1 MAFIQMSFFS
11 GVLGMSVPV
20 NVILPEKIRNIS
32 EKNIK
37 TLYLLHGLTDDH
49 TAWVRQ
55 TSIERYANEYG
66 IAVVMPEVHRSWYT
80 DTADG
85 ARYLSY
91 IAEELP
97 QACRG
102 FFRGLSTRREDNF
115 IAGLSMG
122 GYGAMKIAIRYP
134 DTFGGCAALS
144 GALDISDLARKFNL
158 CEWRGIF
165 GFDLQSASQLKGS
178 RHDLFKLVR
187 VHSANDGLFP
197 EIYLWCGERDR
208 LIECND
214 RMHELLSEL
223 GIDHLYEHS
232 EGNHS
237 WKWWDLHIQDALRYL
252 LSK

>member
-1 MAFIQMSFFS
+1 MNFFS
-11 GVLGMSVPV
+11 GLLGMSVPV
-20 NVILPEKIRNIS
+20 SVILPERIRNIS
-32 EKNIK
+32 ENNIK

-66 IAVVMPEVHRSWYT
+66 IAVVMPEGHRSWYT

-97 QACRG
+97 RACRS
-102 FFRGLSTRREDNF
+102 FFRGLSDKREDNM

-134 DTFGGCAALS
+134 DTFGGCASLS
-144 GALDISDLARKFNL
+144 GALDIADLARKFNL

-165 GFDLQSASQLKGS
+165 AFDLQRASQLKGS

-187 VHSANDGLFP
+187 CHSENDGLFP
-197 EIYLWCGERDR
+197 ELYLWCGEHDR
-208 LIECND
+208 LMDCNG
-214 RMHELLSEL
+214 RMHELLDEL
-223 GIDHLYEHS
+223 GVEHRYEHS

-237 WKWWDLHIQDALRYL
+237 WKWWDMHIQDALEYL
-252 LSK
+252 LKK